1 MQHWQCYD
9 CIGIKEITEATIIQ
23 EKTCLHWIADT
34 TMCGDPYASATL
46 EKRTLL
52 LQALLRRR
60 GEDKRDNTFIPE
72 KLPPEYITKALS
84 FREQIQKTPLC
95 FFLLGVMI

>member
-1 MQHWQCYD
+1 
-9 CIGIKEITEATIIQ
+9 
-23 EKTCLHWIADT
+23 
-34 TMCGDPYASATL
+34 MCGDPYASATL

-84 FREQIQKTPLC
+84 FREQI
-95 FFLLGVMI
+95 